1 MTPDFAAVPA
11 LSSFSQPT
19 SAPVFSFASG
29 FATKISTLSAPVS
42 GPSVSL
48 NTGASVFGPSSGLV
62 QAHSANMSQ
71 FGMSSFGTSTPESI
85 PPLQQSSISQ
95 SVARPAFGFGAS
107 LTAPTFGVSAAPA
120 FGMSTAPAFGTSA
133 APVFAVSAAPAFAT
147 SAAPAFGT
155 SATPAFGTSA
165 APVFAVSAAPAFATS
180 AAPPFATSAMP
191 AFGTSAAPAFGMSAV
206 PVFNVQQPQ
215 SLFGQA
221 AAAAPDKQAT
231 VQPGSFS
238 FAATSSG
245 PLVFGAQ
252 HPAVPTTAPLFGLGK
267 RTNFDGFGGDGNKR
281 QATGLCC

>member
-71 FGMSSFGTSTPESI
+71 FSMSSFGTSTSESI
-85 PPLQQSSISQ
+85 QPLQQSSVSQ

-147 SAAPAFGT
+147 SAAP
-155 SATPAFGTSA
+155 
-165 APVFAVSAAPAFATS
+165 
-180 AAPPFATSAMP
+180 PFA
-191 AFGTSAAPAFGMSAV
+191 TSAAPAFGTSAMPAFATSAVPAFGVSAV

-221 AAAAPDKQAT
+221 AAAAPDQQAT

-238 FAATSSG
+238 FAATSSN

-252 HPAVPTTAPLFGLGK
+252 QPAMPTTAPLFGLGK

-281 QATGLCC
+281 QATGLCS

>member
-62 QAHSANMSQ
+62 QAHSASMSQ

-120 FGMSTAPAFGTSA
+120 FGMSTAPVFGT
-133 APVFAVSAAPAFAT
+133 SAAPAFAT

-180 AAPPFATSAMP
+180 AAPAFGTSATP
-191 AFGTSAAPAFGMSAV
+191 AFGTSAAPAFGVSAV
-206 PVFNVQQPQ
+206 PVFSVQQPQ

-221 AAAAPDKQAT
+221 AAAAPDQQAT
-231 VQPGSFS
+231 VQPSSFS

-252 HPAVPTTAPLFGLGK
+252 QPAMPTTAPLFGLGK
-267 RTNFDGFGGDGNKR
+267 RTNFYGFGGDGNKR
-281 QATGLCC
+281 QATGLCS